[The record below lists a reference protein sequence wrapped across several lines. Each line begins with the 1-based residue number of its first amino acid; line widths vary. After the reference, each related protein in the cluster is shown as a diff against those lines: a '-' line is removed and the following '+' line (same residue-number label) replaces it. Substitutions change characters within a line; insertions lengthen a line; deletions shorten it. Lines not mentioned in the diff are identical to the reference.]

1 MYLQLKIDFSLVN
14 TSHIKLFIIIL
25 LYVYDGISL
34 FSRDLIALVHVNSRS
49 ASKIIYSVVIIIYPH
64 SVLLKQKKL
73 CGIISNRSIPF

>member
-1 MYLQLKIDFSLVN
+1 MCLQLKIDFSLVN

-34 FSRDLIALVHVNSRS
+34 FSHDLIALVHVKSRS